1 PWLSRVACV
10 PDDTLFTCT
19 NTQPP
24 LLAADDPLNSW
35 ASLVSRSTFSGE
47 LTTGMVAH
55 PFGALVDWLL
65 LPTQATSVM
74 VSSAVATAV
83 NRFGG
88 FIVMPPPTRRAGH
101 RESRPA
107 GGRRARTRVRSTPR
121 CATRSRSGR
130 C

>member
-1 PWLSRVACV
+1 MAITSGVSMNDLNVAGTIGCWPLLARRWLTTPPHALAAGEKITGLGPLVDSSGQPWLSRVACV

-55 PFGALVDWLL
+55 PLGAL
-65 LPTQATSVM
+65 
-74 VSSAVATAV
+74 
-83 NRFGG
+83 
-88 FIVMPPPTRRAGH
+88 
-101 RESRPA
+101 
-107 GGRRARTRVRSTPR
+107 
-121 CATRSRSGR
+121 
-130 C
+130 